1 MLSATSI
8 GMMIQVSILV
18 LLCVGFSFTHM
29 IEKFPNFAHTS
40 FVSIGIICTFTLV
53 RLWGVNPYLAWPVAA
68 LLNGIVG
75 VAIYILIVRPI
86 RNAGSGAIRLTFALF
101 SLTFLIRSLVSIY
114 SYWVMRTQGFR
125 AVGFMLREFDF
136 EFMGLPGIALL
147 APLTSLALVVSLHL
161 FLTRTKFGISI
172 KATSENPQ
180 LASTLGIDVNRV
192 HVASW
197 FITGALAGLAGAAI
211 PLWEYTNLGYSDT
224 LMIDVMAGS
233 VLGGLDNIYGAMIGG
248 AALAFIQT
256 ALPGI
261 LLGPFGLGIAK
272 FKPLIPIAVII
283 VILMYEPK
291 GITEILARGSR
302 AIKRK
307 RQR

>member
-8 GMMIQVSILV
+8 GMIIHASILV
-18 LLCVGFSFTHM
+18 ILCVGFSFTHM

-40 FVSIGIICTFTLV
+40 FVTIGIMSTYTMV
-53 RLWGVNPYLAWPVAA
+53 RLWGFDPYMTWPVAA
-68 LLNGIVG
+68 LVNGLVG
-75 VAIYILIVRPI
+75 VVIYMFVVRPI
-86 RNAGSGAIRLTFALF
+86 RRAGSGTIRLTFAMF
-101 SLTFLIRSLVSIY
+101 ALTFVIRSVLSIY

-125 AVGFMLREFDF
+125 AIGFMLRSYDF
-136 EFMGLPGIALL
+136 EFMGLPGIAFM
-147 APLTSLALVVSLHL
+147 APLASIALVTSLHI
-161 FLTRTKFGISI
+161 FLTRTRFGIAI

-180 LASTLGIDVNRV
+180 LASTLGINIHQV
-192 HVASW
+192 HLASW

-233 VLGGLDNIYGAMIGG
+233 VLGGLDNIYGAMVGG
-248 AALAFIQT
+248 VALAFIQT

-272 FKPLIPIAVII
+272 FKPLIPVAVII
-283 VILMYEPK
+283 VILMFEPK
-291 GITEILARGSR
+291 GLTSILARGSR
-302 AIKRK
+302 AIKRI
-307 RQR
+307 RQS

>member
-114 SYWVMRTQGFR
+114 SYWVMRTQ
-125 AVGFMLREFDF
+125 
-136 EFMGLPGIALL
+136 
-147 APLTSLALVVSLHL
+147 
-161 FLTRTKFGISI
+161 
-172 KATSENPQ
+172 
-180 LASTLGIDVNRV
+180 
-192 HVASW
+192 
-197 FITGALAGLAGAAI
+197 
-211 PLWEYTNLGYSDT
+211 
-224 LMIDVMAGS
+224 
-233 VLGGLDNIYGAMIGG
+233 
-248 AALAFIQT
+248 
-256 ALPGI
+256 
-261 LLGPFGLGIAK
+261 
-272 FKPLIPIAVII
+272 
-283 VILMYEPK
+283 
-291 GITEILARGSR
+291 
-302 AIKRK
+302 
-307 RQR
+307 